1 MAFKKTT
8 LFTMSLRF
16 RGGERLQ
23 RGRGIGGIL
32 RLIKSVFSP
41 VVRSLGKTAVKVA
54 TSGAAKTVGNAL
66 KEQALT
72 SAVNLGID
80 AIRGNNLQE
89 SLEREVGSARHKAA
103 DTLEGIRNSQRRK
116 PVTKVK
122 RVARKKAAQKYS
134 DAYARDLLS

>member
-1 MAFKKTT
+1 MPFRKTT

-54 TSGAAKTVGNAL
+54 SSGAAKTVGTAL

-80 AIRGNNLQE
+80 ALRGENLQE
-89 SLEREVGSARHKAA
+89 SLNREVGSARQKAA
-103 DTLEGIRNSQRRK
+103 NTLEGLSQRRK
-116 PVTKVK
+116 PAKKTATKRGV
-122 RVARKKAAQKYS
+122 QKYS
-134 DAYARDLLS
+134 DVNSRDFLS

>member
-1 MAFKKTT
+1 
-8 LFTMSLRF
+8 MSLRF

-54 TSGAAKTVGNAL
+54 SSGAAKTVGNAL
-66 KEQALT
+66 KEQALS

-80 AIRGNNLQE
+80 ALRGQDLQE
-89 SLEREVGSARHKAA
+89 SLNREVSSARQKAA
-103 DTLEGIRNSQRRK
+103 DTLEGIG
-116 PVTKVK
+116 
-122 RVARKKAAQKYS
+122 RKKKTSAQKYS
-134 DAYARDLLS
+134 DANSRDFLS

>member
-41 VVRSLGKTAVKVA
+41 VVRSLGKTAAKVA
-54 TSGAAKTVGNAL
+54 SSGAAKTVGKAL

-80 AIRGNNLQE
+80 ALRGEDLQE
-89 SLEREVGSARHKAA
+89 SLNREVSSARQKAA
-103 DTLEGIRNSQRRK
+103 NTLEGIQKSQRNQ
-116 PVTKVK
+116 PVKKTATKGV
-122 RVARKKAAQKYS
+122 AQKYS
-134 DAYARDLLS
+134 DANSRDFLS